1 MCLAVPMKVVSLQGD
16 RATAVIG
23 EVEREV
29 GLALVPDVV
38 VGDYVIVHAG
48 FAIHKLGEQEALE
61 TLELFAQMAAF
72 DDTDEGSA

>member
-1 MCLAVPMKVVSLQGD
+1 MCLAVPMRVVSLQGD

-48 FAIHKLGEQEALE
+48 FAIQKLGEQEALE
-61 TLELFAQMAAF
+61 TLELFAQMSAF
-72 DDTDEGSA
+72 EQEDEGR